1 VDCDDGVG
9 CTVDSCNEGTDTCD
23 NVPDDASCDNGMF
36 CDGAE
41 ICDLV
46 NDCQPGTPVDCD
58 DGVGCTVDSCNEDA
72 DSCDNL
78 PDDAACSDD
87 GMFCNGT
94 ELCDPVADCSST
106 GDPCPTGELCN
117 EELDVCEV
125 VVGEVD
131 LDIFK
136 FKASKRVVV
145 SDPDPP
151 GQLVKIKLWV
161 YNAGESDEMR
171 RATVVGM
178 QGTTVVYS
186 ESMMVHDMVD
196 GEPTLYKFPSYDPVA
211 SGEIQWTA
219 TIADDDPD
227 VDEAAATT
235 MTVP

>member
-9 CTVDSCNEGTDTCD
+9 CTADTCNEDSDSCD
-23 NVPDDASCDNGMF
+23 NVPDD
-36 CDGAE
+36 GA
-41 ICDLV
+41 C
-46 NDCQPGTPVDCD
+46 P
-58 DGVGCTVDSCNEDA
+58 
-72 DSCDNL
+72 
-78 PDDAACSDD
+78 DD

-94 ELCDPVADCSST
+94 EFCDPVADCSST
-106 GDPCPTGELCN
+106 GDPCPAGELCN

-136 FKASKRVVV
+136 FQTSRRVLV

-178 QGTTVVYS
+178 QGGTAVYS
-186 ESMMVHDMVD
+186 ESLMVHDLVD
-196 GEPTLYKFPSYDPVA
+196 GEPTPYKFPSYDPTA
-211 SGEIQWTA
+211 SGEILWTA

-235 MTVP
+235 LTVP